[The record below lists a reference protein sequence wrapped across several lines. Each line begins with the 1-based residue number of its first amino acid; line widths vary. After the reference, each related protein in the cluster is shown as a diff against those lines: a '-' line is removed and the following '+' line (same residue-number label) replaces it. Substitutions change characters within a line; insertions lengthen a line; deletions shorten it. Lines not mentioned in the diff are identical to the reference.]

1 MYKDLNLYAQFKQYG
16 LFGFFRILLMWLR
29 TKLFYQKARLI
40 RFPFYLRGRQNI
52 SWGNEFTTGVGVRI
66 EAYSS
71 SNKVIVNI
79 GKNVQLNDYVHI
91 AGINKVSIGDNVLI
105 ASRVFISDHNHG
117 CYSTPGLH
125 SKPEEIPKN
134 RPLVAKPI
142 LIESNVWI
150 GEGVFIL
157 PGVKIGFGSIVAAG
171 SVVTKDIPRS
181 SIAAGN
187 PAKIIKKY
195 NTKAQK
201 WQSI

>member
-1 MYKDLNLYAQFKQYG
+1 
-16 LFGFFRILLMWLR
+16 MWVR
-29 TKLFYQKARLI
+29 TKLFYKNARLI
-40 RFPFYLRGRQNI
+40 RFPFYLRGRHNI
-52 SWGNEFTTGVGVRI
+52 FWGNNFTTGVGVRM

-91 AGINKVSIGDNVLI
+91 AGINNVSIGDNVLI

-117 CYSTPGLH
+117 CYKDPGLH

-134 RPLVAKPI
+134 RPLFAKPV

-171 SVVTKDIPRS
+171 SVVTKDIPQS

-195 NTKAQK
+195 NTKTHK
-201 WQSI
+201 WQSV